1 MKEVNLLPQDIID
14 EEEKKNRLRFW
25 IITISATL
33 LFLLPIFL
41 NLERSIYK
49 TKNELYRNTKEKEKV
64 QEMANKLSLLNEEK
78 EKLDLRQAILSEVI
92 DDIPWHQ
99 TLYKIAN
106 SINQNTWLEQL
117 DISSGEDTG
126 KKENVKPS
134 DEVIKASGGYFSYLK
149 KDEKGTKDNRLKVS
163 LSGYAISNIDLAEF
177 MASLTTENKF
187 KSVNL
192 EFAERTNLKGFDAVK
207 FLIKCEI

>member
-1 MKEVNLLPQDIID
+1 
-14 EEEKKNRLRFW
+14 
-25 IITISATL
+25 
-33 LFLLPIFL
+33 
-41 NLERSIYK
+41 
-49 TKNELYRNTKEKEKV
+49 
-64 QEMANKLSLLNEEK
+64 MANKLSLLNEEK